1 MFVDTSARLT
11 SRESP
16 VPRSAASVFADIAA
30 FRGPAHQPAV
40 IDRAVVLGGSVAGL
54 LAARIL
60 ADHAESVLIVDRDGP
75 ATVDGARGLVP
86 QGDQVH
92 ALLPGGRAHLD
103 RWFPGFTDQAVA
115 GGASRVP
122 AAARRSYLDGR
133 RKVSGSQVDYLSA
146 TRPFLEGEIRRHTM
160 ELPNV
165 SAITGRVTGLD
176 FDDTAVTAVRYESA
190 DGPGRLDAD
199 FVVDATGRSSKLSD
213 WLEQGGWERPP
224 MTRMTV
230 NINYATA
237 AFRRPENVPD
247 PVLALA
253 VWGPRTGGDFGG
265 AVFTPVEDNRFLVM
279 FGGYGDCRPGNT
291 TEDLI
296 RRCREDLPPEFA
308 PVVGNEVV
316 SEARTYRHPDS
327 RRRDFAGLTRFP
339 ARLVAA
345 GDAVASFNP
354 IYGQGMSSAAMHAS
368 ALSLYLRAAPDLAAP
383 ATDFFAL
390 QKVVVD
396 AAWSFST
403 SADLA
408 RPSVPSDGH
417 RTPRIAS
424 WLSDQIISAS
434 VTDDA
439 VARRFDDVT
448 GMLAH
453 PSSLGAPGTVLRA
466 IRANRRAQKS

>member
-1 MFVDTSARLT
+1 
-11 SRESP
+11 

-30 FRGPAHQPAV
+30 FRGPARSPVV
-40 IDRAVVLGGSVAGL
+40 IGRAVVLGGSIAGL

-60 ADHAESVLIVDRDGP
+60 ADHAESVVIVERGAADGGP
-75 ATVDGARGLVP
+75 SAVP

-103 RWFPGFTDQAVA
+103 RWFPGFTDRAVA
-115 GGASRVP
+115 GGASLVSP
-122 AAARRSYLDGR
+122 AIRRSYLDGR
-133 RKVSGSQVDYLSA
+133 RKVSGTPVDYLSA
-146 TRPFLEGEIRRHTM
+146 TRPFLEAEIRRGTA

-165 SAITGRVTGLD
+165 SVVTGRVTGLD
-176 FDDTAVTAVRYESA
+176 FDDTAVTGVRYESA
-190 DGPGRLDAD
+190 DGPAGLDAD
-199 FVVDATGRSSKLSD
+199 FVVDATGRSSKLGD
-213 WLEQGGWERPP
+213 WLEHGGWDRPP

-230 NINYATA
+230 NLNYATA
-237 AFRRPENVPD
+237 AFRRPEDAPT
-247 PVLALA
+247 PILTLAL
-253 VWGPRTGGDFGG
+253 WGPRAGGDFGG
-265 AVFTPVEDNRFLVM
+265 AIFTPVEDNRFLVM

-296 RRCREDLPPEFA
+296 RRCREDLPPEFTG
-308 PVVGNEVV
+308 VVGNEVAGEV
-316 SEARTYRHPDS
+316 RTYRHPDS
-327 RRRDFAGLTRFP
+327 RRRDFSGLTRFP
-339 ARLVAA
+339 ARLVAV

-368 ALSLYLRAAPDLAAP
+368 ALSLYLRSAPDLATA

-396 AAWSFST
+396 AAWGFST

-408 RPSVPSDGH
+408 RPSVPSEGH
-417 RTPRIAS
+417 HVGRISS
-424 WLSDQIISAS
+424 WVSGQIVAAS
-434 VTDDA
+434 VTDPT

-453 PSSLGAPGTVLRA
+453 PSSLGTPGTVLRA
-466 IRANRRAQKS
+466 IRANRRARQGPQA

>member
-1 MFVDTSARLT
+1 M
-11 SRESP
+11 
-16 VPRSAASVFADIAA
+16 PRSAASVFADIAA

-40 IDRAVVLGGSVAGL
+40 IGRAVVLGGSVAGL

-60 ADHAESVLIVDRDGP
+60 ADHAESVVIVDRDGST
-75 ATVDGARGLVP
+75 AVDGARGVVP

-92 ALLPGGRAHLD
+92 ALLPGGRVQLD
-103 RWFPGFTDQAVA
+103 RWFPGFTDRAVA
-115 GGASRVP
+115 GGASRVSP
-122 AAARRSYLDGR
+122 AARRSYLDGR
-133 RKVSGSQVDYLSA
+133 RKVGGSQVDYLSA
-146 TRPFLEGEIRRHTM
+146 TRSFLEGEIRRHTM

-165 SAITGRVTGLD
+165 SAIAGRVTGLD
-176 FDDTAVTAVRYESA
+176 FDDTAVTAVRYESV
-190 DGPGRLDAD
+190 DGPRTVDAG
-199 FVVDATGRSSKLSD
+199 FVIDATGRSSKLSD
-213 WLEQGGWERPP
+213 WLEQGGWDRPP

-237 AFRRPENVPD
+237 AFRRPENVPE
-247 PVLALA
+247 PILTVA
-253 VWGPRTGGDFGG
+253 VWGPRAGGDFGG
-265 AVFTPVEDNRFLVM
+265 AIFTPVEDDRFLVM

-296 RRCREDLPPEFA
+296 RRCREDLPPEFTQ
-308 PVVGNEVV
+308 VVGNEVV
-316 SEARTYRHPDS
+316 SEVRTYRQADS

-368 ALSLYLRAAPDLAAP
+368 ALSLYLRSAPDLATA

-403 SADLA
+403 VADLA
-408 RPSVPSDGH
+408 RPSVPSEGH

-424 WLSDQIISAS
+424 WLSDQIVSAS
-434 VTDDA
+434 VTDTT

-466 IRANRRAQKS
+466 IRANRRTPRA

>member
-1 MFVDTSARLT
+1 
-11 SRESP
+11 

-30 FRGPAHQPAV
+30 SRGPARQPVV
-40 IDRAVVLGGSVAGL
+40 IGRAVVLGGSVAGL

-60 ADHAESVLIVDRDGP
+60 ADHAESVVIVDRDGP
-75 ATVDGARGLVP
+75 ATVDGERTAVP

-103 RWFPGFTDQAVA
+103 RWFPGFSERAVA
-115 GGASRVP
+115 GGASLVAP
-122 AAARRSYLDGR
+122 AARRSYLDGR
-133 RKVSGSQVDYLSA
+133 RKVRGSHVDYLSA
-146 TRPFLEGEIRRHTM
+146 TRPFLEGEVRRNTV

-165 SAITGRVTGLD
+165 SVIAGRVTGLD
-176 FDDTAVTAVRYESA
+176 FDDTAVTAVRYEAA
-190 DGPGRLDAD
+190 DGPASIDAD
-199 FVVDATGRSSKLSD
+199 FVVDATGRSSRLGD

-237 AFRRPENVPD
+237 AFRRPESAPELLS
-247 PVLALA
+247 VLAL
-253 VWGPRTGGDFGG
+253 WGPRAGGDFGG
-265 AVFTPVEDNRFLVM
+265 AVFTPVEENRFLVM
-279 FGGYGDCRPGNT
+279 FGGYGDCRPGHT

-308 PVVGNEVV
+308 PVVGNELVREV
-316 SEARTYRHPDS
+316 RTYRQADS
-327 RRRDFAGLTRFP
+327 RRCDFAGLTRFP
-339 ARLVAA
+339 ARLAA
-345 GDAVASFNP
+345 LGDAVASFNP

-368 ALSLYLRAAPDLAAP
+368 ALSLYLRSAPDLATA

-396 AAWSFST
+396 AAWGFST

-408 RPSVPSDGH
+408 RPSVPSEGH
-417 RTPRIAS
+417 RTPRVAS
-424 WLSDQIISAS
+424 WLSGQIIAAS
-434 VTDDA
+434 VTDA
-439 VARRFDDVT
+439 TVGRRFDDVT

-466 IRANRRAQKS
+466 LRANRRARQTPSTTPRP